1 MEHCLSSRCESRTRP
16 FAGRSLK
23 LFAATLTA
31 AAIVSVAQ
39 PAEAAVAAVLNGT
52 TLEVTGDGANDIIT
66 LRLEAGNAANLQV
79 FDGAVLVNTFAVAG
93 ITVIDVDGGAGNDT
107 ILVDEANG
115 PIAVA
120 GGAADF
126 LLDGGDGD
134 DIITGG
140 ADAETLNGGNN
151 NDTLLGRGGTDI
163 LNGGDGNDNLTGGP
177 GGAPTPGNFEPHNGG
192 PGDDTI
198 IWFNGDG
205 SDIVE
210 GGDGNDT
217 QRFDGNVAAADDMDA
232 VPGAVVGRVL
242 FTRAAGNINM
252 DIGTTEN
259 LLVNSLGGNDD
270 VTLGVGL
277 NGLILITI
285 NGGDGDD
292 IIRGGDGPDVLNG
305 DAGNDTITGGAGLD
319 VLNGGDGNDTL
330 TGNQG
335 GAPTPGNFEQHNGG
349 PGDDTMVWNNGDGS
363 DIQEG
368 GPGNDI
374 SVFNGNVAAAD
385 VMNAL
390 AGTVAGRVLFTRAAG
405 NINMDI
411 GTTETLQ
418 VNALGG
424 DDDITVQA
432 SFATLLNLVVDAGA
446 GADTIKAFLP
456 APFTLNGNTEN
467 DTLIFDAQGQPVEL
481 LPNAVRSGGVTRVAH
496 SSIETI
502 NLLNAVGTAPTITI
516 TSPTADPTFTSSAP
530 VITLAGTAAD
540 AEGIQSIAFTSDR
553 GGSGTVT
560 GTTNWTANVPLTSG
574 ANIITVTVTDTNGN
588 SASDILT
595 VTVDELIYTLA
606 EGATGTF
613 FDTDI
618 LIANP
623 TATAAPVTITYL
635 KGDGTTVTQNL
646 NIAATS
652 RTTILVDGVAGLET
666 QAEVSATVV
675 STDAVPLVV
684 ERTMRWDATG
694 YGAHTEKATG
704 APTLNWFF
712 AEGSQGFFQTFLLL
726 ANPGAAANRAT
737 VTFLREGATPVTE
750 IFDLLPTSR
759 RTIFAG
765 DIVAL
770 RDQSFGIQV
779 VFDAPG
785 VAERAMYFGQ
795 RVFEAGHESAGVNA
809 PSTEWFL
816 AEGATG
822 TFFTTFLL
830 VANPG
835 DTDANVTYTY
845 LPATGLPIVKTRTV
859 AARSRWTGNIATED
873 ASLANAAV
881 ATRITSTQPVIAE
894 RAQYWPSTPDQ
905 WFEAH
910 NSFGATS
917 LGLKWGLAEGRV
929 GTPANYL
936 TYILLANPSTTAAN
950 VRVTYL
956 KTNGTTV
963 VKTYTVEPTS
973 RFNVEV
979 HAMVP
984 ELANESFGALI
995 EVTNSVGIAVERA
1008 MYSDSNGV
1016 VWAAG
1021 TNALGTQLP

>member
-1 MEHCLSSRCESRTRP
+1 M
-16 FAGRSLK
+16 
-23 LFAATLTA
+23 
-31 AAIVSVAQ
+31 
-39 PAEAAVAAVLNGT
+39 
-52 TLEVTGDGANDIIT
+52 
-66 LRLEAGNAANLQV
+66 
-79 FDGAVLVNTFAVAG
+79 NTFAIAG
-93 ITVIDVDGGAGNDT
+93 ITVIDVDGGAGADT

-115 PIAVA
+115 AIAVA

-134 DIITGG
+134 DSITGG
-140 ADAETLNGGNN
+140 SDAETLNGGNN

-163 LNGGDGNDNLTGGP
+163 LNGGDGNDSLTGGP

-217 QRFDGNVAAADDMDA
+217 QRFDGNVAAADDMDL

-259 LLVNSLGGNDD
+259 LLINSLGGNDD
-270 VTLGVGL
+270 ITLGPGVL
-277 NGLILITI
+277 NGLILVTV

-349 PGDDTMVWNNGDGS
+349 PGDDTMIWNNGDGS
-363 DIQEG
+363 DLQEG

-374 SVFNGNVAAAD
+374 SIFNGNVAATD

-390 AGTVAGRVLFTRAAG
+390 AGTVAGRVLFLRAAG

-418 VNALGG
+418 VNSLGG

-432 SFATLLNLVVDAGA
+432 SLANLITLMVDSGA

-456 APFTLNGNTEN
+456 APFTLNGNTEL
-467 DTLIFDAQGQPVEL
+467 DTLIFDAQGQPVQL
-481 LPNAVRSGGVTRVAH
+481 LPNEVRSGGVTRVAH
-496 SSIETI
+496 TNVETV
-502 NLLNAVGTAPTITI
+502 NVLNSVGAPPTITI

-530 VITLAGTAAD
+530 VIALAGTAAD
-540 AEGIQSIAFTSDR
+540 AEGIQSIAFTNDR
-553 GGSGTVT
+553 GGNGTAT
-560 GTTNWTANVPLTSG
+560 GTTNWTANVPLAAG
-574 ANIITVTVTDTNGN
+574 ANAITVTVTDTNGN
-588 SASDILT
+588 TASDILT
-595 VTVDELIYTLA
+595 VTVDDLIYTLA
-606 EGATGTF
+606 EGATGSF

-623 TATAAPVTITYL
+623 TATQAPVTINYL
-635 KGDGTTVTQNL
+635 KGDGTTVTQTL
-646 NIAATS
+646 TVAPTS
-652 RTTILVDGVAGLET
+652 RTTILVDGDHRPRRRRT
-666 QAEVSATVV
+666 CRPTII

-704 APTLNWFF
+704 GPALTWLF
-712 AEGSQGFFQTFLLL
+712 AEGSQGFFQTFVLL
-726 ANPGAAANRAT
+726 ANPNATANKAT
-737 VTFLREGATPVTE
+737 VTFLREGGATPVTE
-750 IFDLLPTSR
+750 VFDLAPTSR
-759 RTIFAG
+759 KTIFAG
-765 DIVAL
+765 DIPAL

-795 RVFEAGHESAGVNA
+795 RTFEAGHESAGVNA
-809 PSTEWFL
+809 PATEWFL

-835 DTDANVTYTY
+835 DIDATVTYTY
-845 LPATGLPIVKTRTV
+845 LPASGLPIIKTRTV

-873 ASLANAAV
+873 VSLANAAV

-894 RAQYWPSTPDQ
+894 RAQV
-905 WFEAH
+905 
-910 NSFGATS
+910 
-917 LGLKWGLAEGRV
+917 LA
-929 GTPANYL
+929 
-936 TYILLANPSTTAAN
+936 
-950 VRVTYL
+950 
-956 KTNGTTV
+956 
-963 VKTYTVEPTS
+963 
-973 RFNVEV
+973 V
-979 HAMVP
+979 HARSVVRSAQQLRRHVARPQVGPRRRPRRHRRELSDLHPAGQSEHDDGGGREGDVP
-984 ELANESFGALI
+984 EDERHDRGQELHGAAD
-995 EVTNSVGIAVERA
+995 VAVQRGSA
-1008 MYSDSNGV
+1008 R
-1016 VWAAG
+1016 AAG
-1021 TNALGTQLP
+1021 TRQRVVRHADRSDERRRHRGRAGDVFGLGRRGLGGGHERARHAAAVASPSPRPASPKETGLSCVWGPRPHSSSPRRGAGRLYVWASRPASQVDVRPE